1 MLLLLLF
8 DTSRR
13 VGCCCCC
20 SGILEIES
28 CLSNADASKLTV
40 DDLLVVRDEVD
51 DSTPL
56 LPSGLAVT
64 AIVLSL

>member
-1 MLLLLLF
+1 MLLLLLLT
-8 DTSRR
+8 DM
-13 VGCCCCC
+13 
-20 SGILEIES
+20 ES
-28 CLSNADASKLTV
+28 CLSNAEASKLTV

-56 LPSGLAVT
+56 LPNGLSVT